1 MFDEVRVYSLGSYK
15 WISVEETSV
24 ITLDDWEE
32 ERHFCSYP
40 SAKGKWV
47 MTCKSNLDKVIIWI
61 KATHSQ
67 IITECKE
74 VALVNL

>member
-24 ITLDDWEE
+24 ISLEDWEE

-47 MTCKSNLDKVIIWI
+47 MTCKNNLDKAIIWI
-61 KATHSQ
+61 KATHAQ

>member
-1 MFDEVRVYSLGSYK
+1 MFNEVGVYSLGSYK

-24 ITLDDWEE
+24 ISLDDWEE

-47 MTCKSNLDKVIIWI
+47 MTCKSNLDKVRIWI
-61 KATHSQ
+61 KT
-67 IITECKE
+67 INTVK
-74 VALVNL
+74 L